1 MKKKI
6 EEWKKLV
13 QTAVDKELIGDETVV
28 EDRVLSF
35 FVKTVLGFNYESI
48 DDICCERKS
57 TNSQGERPDYVLFYG
72 PDNQKRVVIEAK
84 ASLKRGKSRSWVSQ
98 LKKYFE
104 ELDTFTGK
112 NGAATKIGILTDG
125 IVYEFYSNIH
135 NATLNMDEIP
145 FYVFNVLTDKENDD
159 IIDLLNFLR
168 RQDKEEFPYNEI
180 WEKAKELNNYRLF
193 GLVFRDM
200 FLSENNK
207 KNSHEV
213 NWPDELLKA
222 FIKHQIFQDVGL
234 DDIRKL
240 GKKENMKSTLA
251 RVINNELNRYVSEKI
266 GTRSDEDTVEVYSP
280 KEWRAYYIVAAI
292 LSECDAGLNL
302 EDIGMKRGGYLLIY
316 LKGHEEKERQR
327 TGICR
332 LVFKNKNRIDINFA
346 HDGWGN
352 ETIKQLDTLNSLFQ
366 YKDNLKK
373 SLEKAQSNLKS

>member
-13 QTAVDKELIGDETVV
+13 QTAVDKELIGDETSV

-57 TNSQGERPDYVLFYG
+57 TNTQGERPDYVLFYG
-72 PDNQKRVVIEAK
+72 PSNEKRVVIEAK
-84 ASLKRGKSRSWVSQ
+84 ASLKKGKSGSWVRQ

-104 ELDTFTGK
+104 ELNTPVK
-112 NGAATKIGILTDG
+112 EPRKIGILTDG

-135 NATLNMDEIP
+135 NQTSNMDENP
-145 FYVFNVLTDKENDD
+145 FYVFNVLSDDVNDD
-159 IIDLLNFLR
+159 IIDLLNLLR
-168 RQDKEEFPYNEI
+168 RQGKEKFPHNEI
-180 WEKAKELNNYRLF
+180 EAKAKELNNCRLF

-207 KNSHEV
+207 KNSPEV
-213 NWPDELLKA
+213 NWPEDLLQA
-222 FIKHQIFQDVGL
+222 FVKHQIFQDVGMTR
-234 DDIRKL
+234 ISSL
-240 GKKENMKSTLA
+240 GGKENVKSTLA
-251 RVINNELNRYVSEKI
+251 RVINDELNRYVSEKI
-266 GTRSDEDTVEVYSP
+266 GTRSDEDAVEVYSP
-280 KEWRAYYIVAAI
+280 EEWHAYYIIMAI
-292 LSECDAGLNL
+292 LSESDDNLNL
-302 EDIGMKRGGYLLIY
+302 EDIGMKRGQYLLIY
-316 LKGHEEKERQR
+316 LKDKEEQSRMR

-332 LVFKNKNRIDINFA
+332 LIFKSKNKIDINFA

-352 ETIKQLDTLNSLFQ
+352 ETIKQLDTLNSLFK

-373 SLEKAQSNLKS
+373 SLKTAQSNLKS